1 MYKKALIYIL
11 SVTVITMLFNCNIF
25 EPEDKS
31 GGLLLRPVF
40 PPFTGEGLQ
49 KGNTNIDR
57 THVTV
62 TNSAGKTVINK
73 DLPITVISLEGS
85 LRVEA
90 GTYSVQIDCYLN
102 GARVYTCNRAGISV
116 QAGEKT
122 IAALTLIRTTVA
134 TPTFSPAPGVYQT
147 QQTVTINCTTP
158 GTDIYYTTN
167 GADPTIASTKYIHPI
182 TINSTTIL
190 KARVYK
196 TDWMA
201 SSVQSGVYEINCRV
215 ATPIFAPL
223 SGIYTSPQN
232 VTISCATAGVDIYYT
247 TNGANPTQSSIKYTN
262 TPIMISSAT
271 TLKARAFKKGW
282 MSSSV
287 QSGLYEITGTVA
299 TPTFAPLPGTYTS
312 PQNVTI
318 SCTTPG
324 ADIYYT
330 TNGYDPTTAS
340 IIYTGAV
347 YINNTMTLKARAYRS
362 GWTDSNVQSGL
373 YEIIGTVA
381 TPTFAPLPGTY
392 TSPQNVTISCTTP
405 GADIYYTTNGV
416 DPTTASILYAG
427 AVYINNTMTLK
438 ARAYRSGWT
447 DSNVQGGLYE
457 ITGTVATPT
466 IAPLPGTYTSP
477 QNVTISCTTPGADI
491 YYTING
497 VDPTE
502 TSTLYVG
509 AISISSTT
517 TLKARAYKTGWT
529 ASSVQGG
536 LYEITGTVAT
546 PTFAPLPGT
555 YTSPQNVTISCET
568 PGVEI
573 FYTTNGVNPTIS
585 SPQYTGVVTISS
597 TTTLKA
603 RAYKSGWAESSVQSG
618 VYEITGTV
626 ATPVFS
632 PLPGAFA
639 NPQYVTINCATL
651 GANIYYTTNGVD
663 PTTSSTPY
671 TGAIYISSTKVLKA
685 RAYKSGWN
693 ASSVQSGS
701 YRINSEPTGTVTDID
716 GNVYQTIKIGNQWWM
731 AQDLRVTHYRNG
743 DPIPNVTGNYTWTT
757 LSTGAY
763 CYYNNNSDYAD
774 YYGALYNWYAV
785 KDSRNIAPAGWHVST
800 DAEWQ
805 TLVDYLG
812 GWTIAGGEL
821 KDTGETYW
829 NSPNQG
835 ANNSTGFTA
844 RGGGFRINTNGLFY
858 EMGQDCH
865 IWSTKENNEES
876 AWYRCLGYSTPEV
889 HRNYSDKRRGFTVRC
904 VKD

>member
-1 MYKKALIYIL
+1 
-11 SVTVITMLFNCNIF
+11 MLFNCNIF

-330 TNGYDPTTAS
+330 TNGY
-340 IIYTGAV
+340 
-347 YINNTMTLKARAYRS
+347 
-362 GWTDSNVQSGL
+362 
-373 YEIIGTVA
+373 
-381 TPTFAPLPGTY
+381 
-392 TSPQNVTISCTTP
+392 
-405 GADIYYTTNGV
+405 